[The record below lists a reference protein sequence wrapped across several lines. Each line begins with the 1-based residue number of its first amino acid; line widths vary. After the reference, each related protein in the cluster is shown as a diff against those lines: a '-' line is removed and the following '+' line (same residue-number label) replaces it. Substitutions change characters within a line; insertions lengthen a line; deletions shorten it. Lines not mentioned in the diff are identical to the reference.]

1 MKGEGRRGFLGTTAG
16 AILGAT
22 GGAATR
28 PVPAASPATGAGDRA
43 YWVSVMRRLADPVL
57 TNLANGTLKAR
68 MPVEEASGAGR
79 AGVTHLEALG
89 RLVAGIAPWLEL
101 GDDGS
106 PEGALR
112 ARYADLARRAIANA
126 VDPASPDF
134 LNFTR
139 DRQPLVDAAFLA
151 HGLLRAPLVLREAL
165 PPEAKR
171 NLVKALESSRVILP
185 AFSNWLLFAAMVE
198 AGLARLDAWWDKTRV
213 DYALRQHAQWYKGDG
228 VYGDGP
234 DFHWDYYN
242 SLVIQPMLL
251 DVLEVCGSRS
261 PAWQAMRAPAIAR
274 ARRHAA
280 QLERLISPEGTFPA
294 IGRSIAYRFGALQLL
309 AQTALRRELPEGVS
323 PAQVRGALTA
333 VVRRSI
339 EAPGTFDAQGWLRIG
354 FCGHQPGIGER
365 YISTG
370 SVYLCAVGLL
380 PLGLPASDPFW
391 SAPPQPWTAQR
402 AWSGESFPI
411 DSALDEH

>member
-1 MKGEGRRGFLGTTAG
+1 MSHAPGRRGFLGLAAG
-16 AILGAT
+16 AALGP
-22 GGAATR
+22 TR
-28 PVPAASPATGAGDRA
+28 LVAGEPAPGLSDRE
-43 YWVSVMRRLADPVL
+43 YWVSVARRLADPVL

-68 MPVEEASGAGR
+68 MPVEEAAGANR

-101 GDDGS
+101 GDDGT

-112 ARYADLARRAIANA
+112 ARYADLARRAIASA
-126 VDPASPDF
+126 VDPSSPDF
-134 LNFTR
+134 LNFAR
-139 DRQPLVDAAFLA
+139 ERQPLVDAAFLA
-151 HGLLRAPLVLREAL
+151 HGLLRAPRALLEAL
-165 PPEAKR
+165 PAGTR
-171 NLVKALESSRVILP
+171 DHLVKALESTRVITP
-185 AFSNWLLFAAMVE
+185 VFSNWLLFSAMVE
-198 AGLARLDAWWDKTRV
+198 AGLFRLGAAWDQMRV

-234 DFHWDYYN
+234 EFHWDYYN
-242 SLVIQPMLL
+242 SFVIQPMLL
-251 DVLEVCGSRS
+251 DVLDACGHAS

-280 QLERLISPEGTFPA
+280 QLERLVSPEGTFPA

-309 AQTALRRELPEGVS
+309 AQMALQRDLPAGVTS
-323 PAQVRGALTA
+323 AQVRAALTA

-339 EAPGTFDAQGWLRIG
+339 EAPGTFDGQGWLRIG

-391 SAPPQPWTAQR
+391 SAPAEPWTAKR
-402 AWSGESFPI
+402 AWSGQAFPI
-411 DSALDEH
+411 DAALYES